1 MAVTQETINK
11 AKELNQQY
19 KAWEITADEVRNQM
33 TDAYYARDPNKLQ
46 NADVNVSKYGDDHT
60 EQNYNNPDMRGWE
73 NNKYTGENTKNS
85 YTAYDPNA
93 TTEWLN
99 PNYQYWRNAQMAN
112 SEQANYIANRN
123 DQIASAL
130 YNEWKTSIEDVANFL
145 RTQRGFDNSTEN
157 ERQNT
162 IYSVWKRLG
171 QIAQENW
178 NKDTEN
184 SNWPTDQNNDQ
195 ALQNMQDDLMKDT
208 SGKLYWKVTADETE
222 YGNAIN
228 TVSDPYNVD
237 RMMAEARIANVK
249 KLQTMDSQ
257 SIAAS
262 IISWTTPYGEQ
273 AMRDLMQYNP
283 QKYEEIQTSI
293 KQLKWQQTINSITS
307 GEWDV
312 SSVINTTSSDIAT
325 FAENN
330 SNDMTSAWQ
339 ILKDVR
345 STLESNTSAST
356 AQEQMATI
364 EWDMARLQN
373 RLKNLDKEA
382 SKVFKWDVPQYIVN
396 AYISNRTAEINDEL
410 SILENRYN
418 AAYNRYKTELANT
431 QWEKEY
437 ALKVEQLKIQQEQS
451 TINNWATQQWIAL
464 KWAELKWTNLTQEQI
479 VQTFND
485 FVNTYTEWMDLWPTA
500 WQCWAFVKSY
510 LSSIWINLPNMSS
523 LESKMSLI
531 DGSITEPTEWDIVIM
546 SSPTHP
552 ENWHM
557 AIVSSIDDDWTI
569 HLLEANWND
578 DHKVH
583 TTRTVKP
590 WDKSILWYYRPQ
602 ATTAGRDA
610 SLDTLNWYWV
620 KYDLQKY
627 SWWNNLSDEEKAL
640 VQWLLTYNIDP
651 TSLPKTWD
659 NWKINAKVRAAAMAI
674 GKDQWYSENKYK
686 LVYNQQKKRDD
697 SQSPWG
703 ISSANSTAA
712 NILKS
717 VYDSFENFNEYDI
730 NAVNS
735 WINLFKKETWDP
747 TVWAMYTDLR
757 VAASEIAKA
766 LKWNASATTEEIK
779 DIYSLLNGKM
789 SNEQAQEVFKHF
801 AKNLV
806 EKNASEAK
814 NYTRIVWHK
823 PDSIYLDEVNEWMS
837 DLWIDISEYYNYWV
851 QRNDIPNWWNG
862 WSVDDEINDILGA

>member
-1 MAVTQETINK
+1 MAVTQDTINK
-11 AKELNQQY
+11 AKELNKQY
-19 KAWEITADEVRNQM
+19 KAWEISADEVRNQM
-33 TDAYYARDPNKLQ
+33 ADAYYARDPAKLQ
-46 NADVNVSKYGDDHT
+46 NADVNVSKYWDDHSP
-60 EQNYNNPDMRGWE
+60 ENYNNPEMWWWE
-73 NNKYTGENTKNS
+73 NQKYTGENTKNS

-162 IYSVWKRLG
+162 INSVWKRIG
-171 QIAQENW
+171 QMAQENW

-208 SGKLYWKVTADETE
+208 SGKLYGKVTADETE

-228 TVSDPYNVD
+228 TVADPYNVD
-237 RMMAEARIANVK
+237 RMMAESRVTNVK

-283 QKYEEIQTSI
+283 QKYEEIQQSI

-312 SSVINTTSSDIAT
+312 SSVINTTASDIAT

-431 QWEKEY
+431 QRQAEY
-437 ALKVEQLKIQQEQS
+437 QLKLQQLQIQQEQS
-451 TINNWATQQWIAL
+451 AVNNWATQQWIMID
-464 KWAELKWTNLTQEQI
+464 WAKTKTTTNLTQEQI
-479 VQTFND
+479 TQTFNS
-485 FVNTYTEWMDLWPTA
+485 FLETYTDGMDLWPTA

-510 LSSIWINLPNMSS
+510 LSSLWISLPNVSALS
-523 LESKMSLI
+523 AKKALI
-531 DGSITEPTEWDIVIM
+531 NPDITDPTEWDVVIM

-590 WDKSILWYYRPQ
+590 WDSRILWYYRPQ
-602 ATTAGRDA
+602 AASYNPVDSFVRKDWMTIETKDTRFNQLTADEQKVVEWLINKQINPSTLTTRYGEERWSLLKSIA
-610 SLDTLNWYWV
+610 SEIDPNYTDGAYSTAVKTRNDWTASSKNWSNSRNGTATATAKEIYDFANEYWNKQWKDYNAMV
-620 KYDLQKY
+620 NWFRQRASDPKY
-627 SWWNNLSDEEKAL
+627 SRLAVKVQTLASEFAWALKWWNAAPTEQEIQEAKNIISTALSAWWMRAVAEEMAIQLYNKNVNEAQNYFTYTYEKAPSIWDRPIEEWLMNVVGVNLSDYAL
-640 VQWLLTYNIDP
+640 
-651 TSLPKTWD
+651 K
-659 NWKINAKVRAAAMAI
+659 
-674 GKDQWYSENKYK
+674 
-686 LVYNQQKKRDD
+686 
-697 SQSPWG
+697 
-703 ISSANSTAA
+703 STATT
-712 NILKS
+712 LPD
-717 VYDSFENFNEYDI
+717 YDGWNSGWNTYQSYFN
-730 NAVNS
+730 N
-735 WINLFKKETWDP
+735 
-747 TVWAMYTDLR
+747 
-757 VAASEIAKA
+757 
-766 LKWNASATTEEIK
+766 
-779 DIYSLLNGKM
+779 
-789 SNEQAQEVFKHF
+789 
-801 AKNLV
+801 
-806 EKNASEAK
+806 
-814 NYTRIVWHK
+814 
-823 PDSIYLDEVNEWMS
+823 
-837 DLWIDISEYYNYWV
+837 
-851 QRNDIPNWWNG
+851 
-862 WSVDDEINDILGA
+862 

>member
-1 MAVTQETINK
+1 MAVTQEQINK

-19 KAWEITADEVRNQM
+19 KAWEITADEARGQM
-33 TDAYYARDPNKLQ
+33 ADSLYARDPAKLQ
-46 NADVNVSKYGDDHT
+46 NADVNVSKYWDDHSP
-60 EQNYNNPDMRGWE
+60 ENYNNPEMWWWE
-73 NNKYTGENTKNS
+73 NQKYTGENTKNS

-208 SGKLYWKVTADETE
+208 SGKLYGKVTADETE

-228 TVSDPYNVD
+228 TVADPYNVD
-237 RMMAEARIANVK
+237 RMMAESRVANVK

-262 IISWTTPYGEQ
+262 IISGTTPYGEQ

-283 QKYEEIQTSI
+283 EKYAEIQQSI

-312 SSVINTTSSDIAT
+312 SSVINTTDSDIAE
-325 FAENN
+325 FADNN
-330 SNDMTSAWQ
+330 SNSMTSAWQ
-339 ILKDVR
+339 ILKDVK
-345 STLESNTSAST
+345 STLESNMNASS
-356 AQEQMATI
+356 AQEQMSMI

-431 QWEKEY
+431 QWQAEY
-437 ALKVEQLKIQQEQS
+437 QLKLQQLQIQQEQS
-451 TINNWATQQWIAL
+451 AVNNWATQQWIMID
-464 KWAELKWTNLTQEQI
+464 WAKVNGTSTNLTQEQI
-479 VQTFND
+479 TQTFNN
-485 FVNTYTEWMDLWPTA
+485 FVETYTEWSNGG
-500 WQCWAFVKSY
+500 QCGVFVKKY
-510 LSSIWINLPNMSS
+510 LSQLWINLPNISS
-523 LESKMSLI
+523 LDSKKALI
-531 DGSITEPTEWDIVIM
+531 NPDITDPTEWDIVIM

-552 ENWHM
+552 DNWHM

-590 WDKSILWYYRPQ
+590 WDKSILWYYRPKPSNTVVETDSSWKRNDGTSFDLNSSSTYQ
-602 ATTAGRDA
+602 NLDAKWKEAVKQLLNNSRSPSSITKRAWYTDPEWIFAAISEINPLRSDQDFNNRKTAENAWAKLEQWWATSRNATAA
-610 SLDTLNWYWV
+610 STAKRIYDLVDNITDKELKRSDIKTINALINATETELWNTKIVELKTLLNW
-620 KYDLQKY
+620 LQ
-627 SWWNNLSDEEKAL
+627 SE
-640 VQWLLTYNIDP
+640 
-651 TSLPKTWD
+651 
-659 NWKINAKVRAAAMAI
+659 AA
-674 GKDQWYSENKYK
+674 G
-686 LVYNQQKKRDD
+686 
-697 SQSPWG
+697 
-703 ISSANSTAA
+703 
-712 NILKS
+712 
-717 VYDSFENFNEYDI
+717 
-730 NAVNS
+730 
-735 WINLFKKETWDP
+735 
-747 TVWAMYTDLR
+747 
-757 VAASEIAKA
+757 A
-766 LKWNASATTEEIK
+766 LKWWNAAISDQDKKDMEAILNAALTTDQLKTAMAAMVRLLYDKNETEAAAISRYSFVKK
-779 DIYSLLNGKM
+779 DPIWTK
-789 SNEQAQEVFKHF
+789 EVQDRM
-801 AKNLV
+801 N
-806 EKNASEAK
+806 
-814 NYTRIVWHK
+814 
-823 PDSIYLDEVNEWMS
+823 DE
-837 DLWIDISEYYNYWV
+837 LWIDLSVYYNYWI
-851 QRNDIPNWWNG
+851 QLPDTP
-862 WSVDDEINDILGA
+862 INEGVY

>member
-1 MAVTQETINK
+1 MAVTQEQINK

-19 KAWEITADEVRNQM
+19 KAWEISADEARGQM
-33 TDAYYARDPNKLQ
+33 ADSLYARDPAKLQ
-46 NADVNVSKYGDDHT
+46 NADVNVSKYWDDHT
-60 EQNYNNPDMRGWE
+60 EQNYNNSEMWWWE
-73 NNKYTGENTKNS
+73 NQKYTGENTKNS

-178 NKDTEN
+178 NKDTES

-208 SGKLYWKVTADETE
+208 SGKLYGKVTADETE

-228 TVSDPYNVD
+228 TVADPYNVD
-237 RMMAEARIANVK
+237 RMMAESRIANVK

-283 QKYEEIQTSI
+283 QKYEEIQQSI

-312 SSVINTTSSDIAT
+312 SSVINTTDSDIAE
-325 FAENN
+325 FADNN
-330 SNDMTSAWQ
+330 SNSMTSAWQ
-339 ILKDVR
+339 ILKDVK
-345 STLESNTSAST
+345 STLESNMNASS
-356 AQEQMATI
+356 AQEQMSMI

-431 QWEKEY
+431 QWQAEY
-437 ALKVEQLKIQQEQS
+437 QLKLQQLQIQQEQS
-451 TINNWATQQWIAL
+451 AVNNWATQQWIMID
-464 KWAELKWTNLTQEQI
+464 WAKVNGTSTNLTQEQI
-479 VQTFND
+479 TQTFNN
-485 FVNTYTEWMDLWPTA
+485 FVETYTEWSNGG
-500 WQCWAFVKSY
+500 QCGVFVKKY
-510 LSSIWINLPNMSS
+510 LSQLWINLPNISS
-523 LESKMSLI
+523 LDSKKALI
-531 DGSITEPTEWDIVIM
+531 DSSITEPTEWDIVIM

-552 ENWHM
+552 DNWHM

-569 HLLEANWND
+569 HLLESNWND
-578 DHKVH
+578 DQKVH
-583 TTRTVKP
+583 TTRTLKP
-590 WDKSILWYYRPQ
+590 WDSRIFGYYRPQ
-602 ATTAGRDA
+602 AANYNPVDNFIRKDWTTIETKDTRFNQLTADEQKVVEWLINKQINPATLTTRYGEQRW
-610 SLDTLNWYWV
+610 SL
-620 KYDLQKY
+620 
-627 SWWNNLSDEEKAL
+627 
-640 VQWLLTYNIDP
+640 
-651 TSLPKTWD
+651 
-659 NWKINAKVRAAAMAI
+659 
-674 GKDQWYSENKYK
+674 
-686 LVYNQQKKRDD
+686 
-697 SQSPWG
+697 
-703 ISSANSTAA
+703 
-712 NILKS
+712 LKS
-717 VYDSFENFNEYDI
+717 I
-730 NAVNS
+730 
-735 WINLFKKETWDP
+735 
-747 TVWAMYTDLR
+747 
-757 VAASEIAKA
+757 ASEIDPNYTDGAYSTAVKTRNDWSTSSSKWSNSRNWTAVATAMELYNMADVIWNTRFKDRNGLVNFFKWKVSDEKYVEMIANLNTLAFEYAWA
-766 LKWNASATTEEIK
+766 LKWWASPTEQDVNDAKEYITANLWKKATKTT
-779 DIYSLLNGKM
+779 
-789 SNEQAQEVFKHF
+789 
-801 AKNLV
+801 AKTLARMLYN
-806 EKNASEAK
+806 KN
-814 NYTRIVWHK
+814 
-823 PDSIYLDEVNEWMS
+823 VNEAQNYFTYTYEKAPSIWDNNVEQWMINTVWLPLS
-837 DLWIDISEYYNYWV
+837 DNYALKSMT
-851 QRNDIPNWWNG
+851 NTLPDYDGWNSG
-862 WSVDDEINDILGA
+862 WNTYQSYLNN

>member
-208 SGKLYWKVTADETE
+208 SGKLYGKVTADETE

-228 TVSDPYNVD
+228 TVADPYNVD
-237 RMMAEARIANVK
+237 RMMAESRVANVK

-262 IISWTTPYGEQ
+262 ILSGTTPYGEQ

-283 QKYEEIQTSI
+283 QKYEEIQQSI
-293 KQLKWQQTINSITS
+293 KQLKWQKTINSITS
-307 GEWDV
+307 GEWDIDT
-312 SSVINTTSSDIAT
+312 VINTTDSDIAE
-325 FAENN
+325 FADNN
-330 SNDMTSAWQ
+330 SNSMTSAWQ
-339 ILKDVR
+339 ILKDVK

-418 AAYNRYKTELANT
+418 AAYNRYKTELANA

-451 TINNWATQQWIAL
+451 AVNNWATQQGIMIN
-464 KWAELKWTNLTQEQI
+464 WAKTKTTTTLTQDQI
-479 VQTFND
+479 TQTFNS
-485 FVNTYTEWMDLWPTA
+485 FLETYTDGMDLWPTA

-510 LSSIWINLPNMSS
+510 LSQLWISLPNVSALS
-523 LESKMSLI
+523 AKKALI
-531 DGSITEPTEWDIVIM
+531 NPDITDPTEWDVVIM
-546 SSPTHP
+546 SSSTHP

-590 WDKSILWYYRPQ
+590 WDSRILWYYRPQ
-602 ATTAGRDA
+602 AASYNPVDSFVRKDWTTIETKDTRFNQLTADEQKVVEWLINKQINPSTLTTRYGEERWSLLKSIA
-610 SLDTLNWYWV
+610 SEIDPSYTDWAYSTAQKTRNDWTASSKNWSNSRNGTATATAKEIYDFADEYWNKQWKDYNAMV
-620 KYDLQKY
+620 NWFKQRASDPKY
-627 SWWNNLSDEEKAL
+627 SRLAVKVQTLASEFAWALKWWNAAPTEQEIQEAKNIISTALSAWGMRAVAEEMAIQLYNKNVNEAQNYFTYTYEKAPSIWDRPIEEWLMNVVGVNLSDYA
-640 VQWLLTYNIDP
+640 
-651 TSLPKTWD
+651 
-659 NWKINAKVRAAAMAI
+659 
-674 GKDQWYSENKYK
+674 
-686 LVYNQQKKRDD
+686 
-697 SQSPWG
+697 
-703 ISSANSTAA
+703 
-712 NILKS
+712 LKS
-717 VYDSFENFNEYDI
+717 TVATLPDYD
-730 NAVNS
+730 
-735 WINLFKKETWDP
+735 
-747 TVWAMYTDLR
+747 
-757 VAASEIAKA
+757 
-766 LKWNASATTEEIK
+766 
-779 DIYSLLNGKM
+779 G
-789 SNEQAQEVFKHF
+789 
-801 AKNLV
+801 
-806 EKNASEAK
+806 
-814 NYTRIVWHK
+814 
-823 PDSIYLDEVNEWMS
+823 
-837 DLWIDISEYYNYWV
+837 
-851 QRNDIPNWWNG
+851 WNG
-862 WSVDDEINDILGA
+862 EWNTYQSYFN

>member
-1 MAVTQETINK
+1 MAVTQEQINK

-19 KAWEITADEVRNQM
+19 KAWEITADEARGQM
-33 TDAYYARDPNKLQ
+33 ADSLYARDPAKLQ

-73 NNKYTGENTKNS
+73 NNKYSGENTKNS

-93 TTEWLN
+93 TVEWLD

-112 SEQANYIANRN
+112 SENANYIANRN

-162 IYSVWKRLG
+162 INSVWKRIG
-171 QIAQENW
+171 QMAQENW
-178 NKDTEN
+178 NNNTEN

-208 SGKLYWKVTADETE
+208 SGKLYGKVTADETE

-228 TVSDPYNVD
+228 TVADPYNVD
-237 RMMAEARIANVK
+237 RMMAESRVANVK

-262 IISWTTPYGEQ
+262 ILSGTTPYGEQ

-283 QKYEEIQTSI
+283 QKYEEVQTAI

-312 SSVINTTSSDIAT
+312 SSVINTTDSDIAE
-325 FAENN
+325 FADNN
-330 SNDMTSAWQ
+330 SNSMTSAWQ
-339 ILKDVR
+339 ILKDVK
-345 STLESNTSAST
+345 STLESNMNASS
-356 AQEQMATI
+356 AQEQMSMI

-382 SKVFKWDVPQYIVN
+382 SKVFKWDVPQYIVS

-523 LESKMSLI
+523 LESKKSLI

-590 WDKSILWYYRPQ
+590 WDKSILWYYRPKPSNTVVETDGSWKRNDGTSFDLNSSSTYQ
-602 ATTAGRDA
+602 
-610 SLDTLNWYWV
+610 SLDAKWKEAVKQLLNNSRSPSSITKRAWYTDPEWIFAAISEINPLRSDQDFNNRKTAENAWAKLEQWWATSRNATAASTAKRIYDLVDSLTDKELKRSDIKTINALINATETELWNTKIVELKTLLNW
-620 KYDLQKY
+620 LQ
-627 SWWNNLSDEEKAL
+627 SE
-640 VQWLLTYNIDP
+640 
-651 TSLPKTWD
+651 
-659 NWKINAKVRAAAMAI
+659 AA
-674 GKDQWYSENKYK
+674 G
-686 LVYNQQKKRDD
+686 
-697 SQSPWG
+697 
-703 ISSANSTAA
+703 
-712 NILKS
+712 
-717 VYDSFENFNEYDI
+717 
-730 NAVNS
+730 
-735 WINLFKKETWDP
+735 
-747 TVWAMYTDLR
+747 
-757 VAASEIAKA
+757 A
-766 LKWNASATTEEIK
+766 LKWWNAAISDQDKRDMEAILNAALTTDQLKTAMAAMVRLLYDKNETEAAAISRYSFVKK
-779 DIYSLLNGKM
+779 DPIWTK
-789 SNEQAQEVFKHF
+789 EVQDRM
-801 AKNLV
+801 N
-806 EKNASEAK
+806 
-814 NYTRIVWHK
+814 
-823 PDSIYLDEVNEWMS
+823 DE
-837 DLWIDISEYYNYWV
+837 LWIDLSVYYNYWT
-851 QRNDIPNWWNG
+851 QLPDTP
-862 WSVDDEINDILGA
+862 INEDVY